1 MTKMRDP
8 RLYDLKYDG
17 SKEFGA
23 IYSQLSSDNTSIDV
37 HPRTRYF
44 TIRRDQLFYRHA
56 DGSLALCVPEGHF
69 VKNEKGNESIPLR
82 EALVRECHNSPYMGH
97 RGANKTY
104 LQVRRL
110 FYWKGLPNYVNRYVA
125 SCKTCQRAKASTR
138 GRMGALH
145 PNEIPSA
152 PMHSI
157 TMDFISGLP
166 LVDGVGDCRPNFE
179 ICMGYSLCRD
189 GNCHGRGTWF
199 AQTRV
204 STPFLAVRDNI
215 RQRH

>member
-1 MTKMRDP
+1 MKD
-8 RLYDLKYDG
+8 
-17 SKEFGA
+17 
-23 IYSQLSSDNTSIDV
+23 
-37 HPRTRYF
+37 
-44 TIRRDQLFYRHA
+44 
-56 DGSLALCVPEGHF
+56 
-69 VKNEKGNESIPLR
+69 EKGNETIPLR
-82 EALVRECHNSPYMGH
+82 EALVRECHDSPYMGH

-166 LVDGVGDCRPNFE
+166 LVDGMTQVLVIVDRFSKFVWVIPFAATATAMDVARGLHKHVFQPHSWPLE
-179 ICMGYSLCRD
+179 IISDRD
-189 GNCHGRGTWF
+189 TKFTSCKDV
-199 AQTRV
+199 ACL
-204 STPFLAVRDNI
+204 SA
-215 RQRH
+215 